1 MSVLTDLIYGG
12 SNAVAGL
19 TENAVNNA
27 IAKYGADK
35 EIAFPDTAY
44 FFPTIYAATGVKV
57 KTLGD
62 LPACVG
68 VLKSLIT
75 NQEDLGQALNAGLA
89 TAVGADAVL
98 VNTAIAIAS
107 DPVAMAR
114 AFKLAVEAGRMAH
127 LAGLGAQSSFAVAS
141 SPLTSFLD

>member
-19 TENAVNNA
+19 TEGAVNDA
-27 IAKYGADK
+27 IAKYGADHA
-35 EIAFPDTAY
+35 IAFPDTAY

-62 LPACVG
+62 LVACVG

-89 TAVGADAVL
+89 TAVGAEISHFL
-98 VNTAIAIAS
+98 EEMS
-107 DPVAMAR
+107 D
-114 AFKLAVEAGRMAH
+114 
-127 LAGLGAQSSFAVAS
+127 SSHCIVFLYFF
-141 SPLTSFLD
+141 PLFI

>member
-19 TENAVNNA
+19 TEGAVNEA
-27 IAKYGADK
+27 IAKYGAEK

-62 LPACVG
+62 LVPCVG

-89 TAVGADAVL
+89 TAVGAEIL
-98 VNTAIAIAS
+98 
-107 DPVAMAR
+107 
-114 AFKLAVEAGRMAH
+114 E
-127 LAGLGAQSSFAVAS
+127 GLKWVGKK
-141 SPLTSFLD
+141 

>member
-19 TENAVNNA
+19 TEGAVNDA
-27 IAKYGADK
+27 IAKDGAEK

-57 KTLGD
+57 TKLGD

-68 VLKSLIT
+68 VLTEPYYQS
-75 NQEDLGQALNAGLA
+75 GGP
-89 TAVGADAVL
+89 G
-98 VNTAIAIAS
+98 S
-107 DPVAMAR
+107 
-114 AFKLAVEAGRMAH
+114 
-127 LAGLGAQSSFAVAS
+127 GAQRRSCHRSRR
-141 SPLTSFLD
+141 